1 MSRYTGP
8 RRKIMRAL
16 GIDLPG
22 LSRLTIEDNPNPPGQ
37 HGYQKANRKKSEFGQ
52 QLMEK
57 QKLRFNYGV
66 SETQLRR
73 VVEEAKRGKGATGN
87 RSIELLERRLDN
99 LVFRAGFAP
108 TIPAARQMVSHG
120 HIQFNGRRV
129 TIPSI
134 RLRTGDT
141 FGPTETGKKLEL
153 LQTTLKEPALA
164 LPDWIT
170 LDSQESSARLARL
183 AHLPEGADAAPF
195 PIDVQRVVEYYATR
209 I

>member
-8 RRKIMRAL
+8 RRKVMRAL

-22 LSRLTIEDNPNPPGQ
+22 LSRLSIEGNSNPPGQ
-37 HGYQKANRKKSEFGQ
+37 HGLQKTNRRKSEFGM

-57 QKLRFNYGV
+57 QKLRFNYGL

-73 VVEEAKRGKGATGN
+73 IVEEAKRRKGATGN
-87 RSIELLERRLDN
+87 RIVELLERRLDN

-120 HIQFNGRRV
+120 HIQLNGRRA
-129 TIPSI
+129 TIPSM
-134 RLRTGDT
+134 RLRAGDV
-141 FGPTETGKKLEL
+141 FGPNASGKKLDL
-153 LQTTLKEPALA
+153 LQATLKEPALE
-164 LPDWIT
+164 LPDWIA
-170 LDSQESSARLARL
+170 LDSQEQTARFT
-183 AHLPEGADAAPF
+183 HLPEGADAAPF
-195 PIDVQRVVEYYATR
+195 PVDLQRVVEYYATR